1 MATTL
6 DAWNGNHS
14 LPLHET
20 TKEAMTF
27 ITEWDRYRYCHT
39 PMGFHVSGDAYTRR
53 FDDITSGNPR
63 VVRIV
68 DDSLLWD
75 SNITSSFWHTF
86 DYLKLSA
93 DNGIVFNKDKFQ
105 FAQENVG
112 FAGFEMT
119 QEGYKP
125 LKKIIRAIKDFP
137 VPTCI
142 TDVRSWFGLVN
153 QLSYAFAKAPVM
165 EPFHQLLS
173 AKTFF

>member
-1 MATTL
+1 
-6 DAWNGNHS
+6 
-14 LPLHET
+14 
-20 TKEAMTF
+20 MTF